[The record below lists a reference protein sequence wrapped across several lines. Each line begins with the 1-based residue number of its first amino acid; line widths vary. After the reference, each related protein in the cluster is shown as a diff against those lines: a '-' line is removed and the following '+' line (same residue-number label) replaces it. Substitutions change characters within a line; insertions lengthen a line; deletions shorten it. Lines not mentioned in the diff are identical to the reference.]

1 MRFFCQT
8 DQPMGEREV
17 SGVSIP
23 FLPTMDC
30 PLMRTSLMERE
41 RVSTAVLGTPDR
53 NLISAMRS
61 SSFLHINNKGVLLF
75 FFLFFS
81 EACRILE
88 YFRVR
93 FRQTGRGAFLSL
105 SHTLSHTHTSPYGKT
120 RFSDGHW

>member
-61 SSFLHINNKGVLLF
+61 SSSSFVAYISTTTKGF
-75 FFLFFS
+75 SFFFS

-88 YFRVR
+88 Y
-93 FRQTGRGAFLSL
+93 
-105 SHTLSHTHTSPYGKT
+105 
-120 RFSDGHW
+120 

>member
-61 SSFLHINNKGVLLF
+61 SSFVAYISTTKGFSFF

-93 FRQTGRGAFLSL
+93 FRQTGRGAFLS
-105 SHTLSHTHTSPYGKT
+105 HTHTSPYGKT